1 MEAISANSVSSTV
14 ETLRAFSHAPV
25 RAFVLRIVVVVEF
38 GAHCRGCADLGGSV
52 RRLSGRARRRGGA
65 GCCSLGALPEAPP
78 RQERGR
84 SQWALPV
91 AAACLS
97 GRLRGVRA
105 CVPVR
110 VAARGRGQERVPSP
124 EQSRRG
130 PQGGAPGQG
139 GAERLRAGRGR
150 AQRSAAQRSAGGRR
164 RRRAAAESGGG
175 ELLSVL

>member
-1 MEAISANSVSSTV
+1 MIRQCKLEIL
-14 ETLRAFSHAPV
+14 TLRCVVLHVFFFSSP
-25 RAFVLRIVVVVEF
+25 L
-38 GAHCRGCADLGGSV
+38 
-52 RRLSGRARRRGGA
+52 
-65 GCCSLGALPEAPP
+65 
-78 RQERGR
+78 
-84 SQWALPV
+84 
-91 AAACLS
+91 
-97 GRLRGVRA
+97 
-105 CVPVR
+105 R